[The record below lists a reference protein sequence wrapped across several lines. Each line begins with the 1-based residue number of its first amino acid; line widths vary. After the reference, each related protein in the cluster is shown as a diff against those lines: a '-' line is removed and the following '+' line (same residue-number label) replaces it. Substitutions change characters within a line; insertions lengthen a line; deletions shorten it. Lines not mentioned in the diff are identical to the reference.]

1 MSDGVEGFGGRF
13 EVVERPRGNRRW
25 PNDVKARIV
34 AESFQPG
41 VRVVDVARR
50 YQIIP
55 HQLSDWRRQAREG
68 LLVLP
73 AKVMG
78 QAGAAR
84 VSNFV
89 PINVEAEAAPPPERH
104 EAADGIIDI
113 QISDDIT
120 VCPRRARLSST
131 RRCCALLRSTRSKAK
146 SAVRTRM
153 PAE

>member
-1 MSDGVEGFGGRF
+1 MADGGEGLGGRC

-73 AKVMG
+73 AEVIG

-89 PINVEAEAAPPPERH
+89 PITVEAEAAAPPERH
-104 EAADGIIDI
+104 DAADGIIDI
-113 QISDDIT
+113 RIGEDVVMHVSCD
-120 VCPRRARLSST
+120 VEVERAA
-131 RRCCALLRSTRSKAK
+131 ALVRALRDSR
-146 SAVRTRM
+146 
-153 PAE
+153 

>member
-1 MSDGVEGFGGRF
+1 MADGGEGFGGRC
-13 EVVERPRGNRRW
+13 EVVDRPRGNRRW

-73 AKVMG
+73 AEVMG

-89 PINVEAEAAPPPERH
+89 PVTVEAEAAPSPERQD
-104 EAADGIIDI
+104 AAEGIIDI
-113 QISDDIT
+113 QIGDGIVMRVPGT
-120 VCPRRARLSST
+120 VAVGRAV
-131 RRCCALLRSTRSKAK
+131 ALVRALRGGA
-146 SAVRTRM
+146 A
-153 PAE
+153 

>member
-1 MSDGVEGFGGRF
+1 MSDGVEGFDGRF

-41 VRVVDVARR
+41 VRVVDVARG

-73 AKVMG
+73 AEVMG
-78 QAGAAR
+78 QAGEAR

-89 PINVEAEAAPPPERH
+89 PITVEAEAEAAPPPERH
-104 EAADGIIDI
+104 DVADGIIDI
-113 QISDDIT
+113 QIGDDI
-120 VCPRRARLSST
+120 VMRVPGGVAVDRAVALV
-131 RRCCALLRSTRSKAK
+131 CALRGGA
-146 SAVRTRM
+146 A
-153 PAE
+153 

>member
-1 MSDGVEGFGGRF
+1 MADGGEGFGGRC

-68 LLVLP
+68 LLVLS
-73 AKVMG
+73 AEVMG

-84 VSNFV
+84 VSSFV
-89 PINVEAEAAPPPERH
+89 PVTVEAEAVPLPERQD
-104 EAADGIIDI
+104 AADGIIDI
-113 QISDDIT
+113 QIGDGIVMRVPGT
-120 VCPRRARLSST
+120 VAVDRAV
-131 RRCCALLRSTRSKAK
+131 ALVHALRGGA
-146 SAVRTRM
+146 A
-153 PAE
+153 

>member
-1 MSDGVEGFGGRF
+1 MADGGEGFGGRCD
-13 EVVERPRGNRRW
+13 VVERPRGNRRW
-25 PNDVKARIV
+25 PNDVKARLV

-73 AKVMG
+73 AEVMG
-78 QAGAAR
+78 QAGASR

-89 PINVEAEAAPPPERH
+89 PVTVEAEAVPPPERQDT
-104 EAADGIIDI
+104 ADGIIDI
-113 QISDDIT
+113 QICDDI
-120 VCPRRARLSST
+120 VMRVPGAVAVDRAV
-131 RRCCALLRSTRSKAK
+131 ALVRALRGGA
-146 SAVRTRM
+146 A
-153 PAE
+153 

>member
-1 MSDGVEGFGGRF
+1 MADGGEGFGGRC

-34 AESFQPG
+34 AESFKPG
-41 VRVVDVARR
+41 VRVVDVARH

-78 QAGAAR
+78 QAGTAR

-89 PINVEAEAAPPPERH
+89 PITVEAEAAQPPERH
-104 EAADGIIDI
+104 DAADGIIDI
-113 QISDDIT
+113 QIGDDIT
-120 VCPRRARLSST
+120 VCPRLARLSST

-153 PAE
+153 PSE